1 MKPMVDPRG
10 GDIEDDASSTKQR
23 SLLAIAGSLL
33 AEISPIKLI
42 IAWTLLMGLP
52 ALALGLVPV
61 LLSIWLRI
69 ASRQAAIVYTGLAP
83 LLFLA
88 ALGLIGWFGGRRA
101 FRMLESSFWSL
112 NSVAVQPLYAL
123 CRETLRHLT
132 EHRMLSRSDAP
143 PETIARARAVTAA
156 VAGLI
161 VFALAL
167 GLALLVWPAT
177 RWVGTLADLAAPRQL
192 ALVAVAN
199 GVVLLS
205 LYLAIAALIWGIA
218 DATMAQP
225 RTFTAFRTA
234 APGAPRWRVAHLSDI
249 HTVGERYGFRIESG
263 RVGPRGNDKFAATL
277 ARLAAIHAAEPLDA
291 ILITGD
297 MTDAGLSTE
306 WAEFLDALAPYPALA
321 ALVTILP
328 GNHDVN
334 VVDRTNPARM
344 DLPMSPNKRLR
355 QLRTLSAMTLLQGER
370 YHVVDRERRDL
381 GDTLATAMAARR
393 EPVEAFADR
402 GSRRAGG
409 AISELWATVF
419 PLVQPPSRPDGLG
432 ILVLNSNAE
441 THFSFTNALGM
452 VSLEQA
458 RAMDAVKADYPG
470 ASWLIALH
478 HHVVEYPQPAKA
490 LSERIGTA
498 LINGSWFMRWI
509 GRFAGRAVVLH
520 GHRHVDWIGESG
532 GLPIISAPSPVME
545 GTNAVDSYFYV
556 HTLHRADGTL
566 TLARPE
572 RVVVPAPDPEAVP
585 ASPLG

>member
-1 MKPMVDPRG
+1 MLDPRE

-42 IAWTLLMGLP
+42 VAWTLLMGLP
-52 ALALGLVPV
+52 ALAFGLAPV
-61 LLSIWLRI
+61 LLSIWIRI
-69 ASRQAAIVYTGLAP
+69 ASRQAAILYTGVAP
-83 LLFLA
+83 VLFLA
-88 ALGLIGWFGGRRA
+88 ALGLVAWFGGRRA
-101 FRMLESSFWSL
+101 FRAVESSFWSL

-132 EHRMLSRSDAP
+132 EHRILARLNTSPDTIVKARS
-143 PETIARARAVTAA
+143 ITAA
-156 VAGLI
+156 VAGLT
-161 VFALAL
+161 VFVLAL
-167 GLALLVWPAT
+167 GLAALVWPAT

-192 ALVAVAN
+192 ALIAVAN
-199 GVVLLS
+199 AVVLLA
-205 LYLAIAALIWGIA
+205 LYLAVAALAWGIA
-218 DATMAQP
+218 DAIMPQP
-225 RTFTAFRTA
+225 RTFTRFRPVV
-234 APGAPRWRVAHLSDI
+234 PGAPRWRVAHLSDV
-249 HTVGERYGFRIESG
+249 HCVGERYGFRIESG

-277 ARLAAIHAAEPLDA
+277 ARLARIHAAEPLDA

-306 WAEFLDALAPYPALA
+306 WAEFLDALAPHPELA

-355 QLRTLSAMTLLQGER
+355 QLRTLSAMAALQGSR
-370 YHVVDRERRDL
+370 YRLVDRERREL
-381 GDTLATAMAARR
+381 GETLAAALEARR
-393 EPVEAFADR
+393 DDVEAFADR

-409 AISELWATVF
+409 AISELWATAF
-419 PLVQPPSRPDGLG
+419 PMILPPSRPDGLG
-432 ILVLNSNAE
+432 VIVLDSNAE

-458 RAMDAVKADYPG
+458 RAMEAVKAAYPDAG
-470 ASWLIALH
+470 WIIALH

-509 GRFAGRAVVLH
+509 ARFAGRAVVMH

-532 GLPIISAPSPVME
+532 GLTIVSAPSPVME
-545 GTNAVDSYFYV
+545 GTNAQASYFYV
-556 HTLHRADGTL
+556 HTLHRAGDE
-566 TLARPE
+566 LALAPPE
-572 RVVVPAPDPEAVP
+572 RILVPAPDRARAAPVTA
-585 ASPLG
+585 G